1 MFKDFSLAAAGEI
14 EMSGTLFS
22 IEHYPSSS
30 QVDGESTGAGEIRI
44 HSGFDSQT
52 QRNAIEEGMAL
63 NEGAGS
69 SSCTYYSTEV
79 VSYSNMEENEE
90 AEGKNE
96 NVLLCLNQILLMSC
110 NL

>member
-1 MFKDFSLAAAGEI
+1 
-14 EMSGTLFS
+14 MSETLS

-30 QVDGESTGAGEIRI
+30 QVDVDGESTGAGEIRI

-52 QRNAIEEGMAL
+52 QRNAIEEVMAL
-63 NEGAGS
+63 NEGAGT

-79 VSYSNMEENEE
+79 VSYSSMEQNEE

-96 NVLLCLNQILLMSC
+96 NVLLCLNQIFLMSC
-110 NL
+110 NLKKKQVLLF